1 MLSTHQILSFKL
13 TNPLGMNTMKQ
24 LKLILL
30 SVTAGL
36 MLNACSNEAPSNSD
50 ASSNTATNTSVDKQ
64 VITIGSDMTFPP
76 YEYLDEQ
83 GNPGGIDVEIMAKVA
98 ELNGAITPK
107 WEDTRWAN
115 LIPGLKGG
123 KFDVLYSSMYITKE
137 RLEQID
143 MIPYYKTDISLLV
156 RGDSDIE
163 PKGADDLCGETVG
176 SMKGTA
182 FSTQLAEIS
191 QKCITQNK
199 AAITINEYENSPQTT
214 QALLSRAVDIQYDD
228 AAVMKEASAKLGDRV
243 KVTST
248 QEFFP
253 IVGGIG
259 IKKGDTETYKII
271 EDGIEQMKQSGDLEK
286 ILSAH
291 GLTVPSQADIDQTMN

>member
-1 MLSTHQILSFKL
+1 
-13 TNPLGMNTMKQ
+13 MKQ

-30 SVTAGL
+30 SITAGFAL
-36 MLNACSNEAPSNSD
+36 TACSNEAPASNAESSD
-50 ASSNTATNTSVDKQ
+50 ATSADASASADKQ

-83 GNPGGIDVEIMAKVA
+83 GNPGGIDVEIMAKLA
-98 ELNGAITPK
+98 ELNGSITPK
-107 WEDTRWAN
+107 WDDTRWAN

-156 RGDSDIE
+156 RSDSDIAPE
-163 PKGADDLCGETVG
+163 GADDLCGETVG
-176 SMKGTA
+176 TMKGTA
-182 FSTQLAEIS
+182 FSTQLGEIS
-191 QKCITQNK
+191 QECITQNK
-199 AAITINEYENSPQTT
+199 PAITINEYESSPQTT

-228 AAVMKEASAKLGDRV
+228 AAVMKAAAAKLSERV

-248 QEFFP
+248 QEFYP

-259 IKKGDTETYKII
+259 IKKGDTETYNII
-271 EDGIEQMKQSGDLEK
+271 ADGIEQMKESGELEQ
-286 ILSAH
+286 ILSVH

>member
-1 MLSTHQILSFKL
+1 
-13 TNPLGMNTMKQ
+13 MKQ

-36 MLNACSNEAPSNSD
+36 ALTACSNETPTSNTENSD
-50 ASSNTATNTSVDKQ
+50 ATSTNASVDKQ
-64 VITIGSDMTFPP
+64 IITIGSDMTFPP

-156 RGDSDIE
+156 RSDSDVE
-163 PKGADDLCGETVG
+163 PRGADDLCGETVG
-176 SMKGTA
+176 TMKGTA
-182 FSTQLAEIS
+182 FSTQLADIS
-191 QKCITQNK
+191 QECVTQNK
-199 AAITINEYENSPQTT
+199 PAITINEYENSPQTT

-228 AAVMKEASAKLGDRV
+228 AAVMKSAAAKLGDRV
-243 KVTST
+243 KVSST

-253 IVGGIG
+253 IVGGIAV
-259 IKKGDTETYKII
+259 KKGDTETYKII
-271 EDGIEQMKQSGDLEK
+271 ADGIEQMKQSDGIEQMKQSGDLEK
-286 ILSAH
+286 ILSVH
-291 GLTVPSQADIDQTMN
+291 GLTVPSQEDIDQTMN

>member
-1 MLSTHQILSFKL
+1 MLSTHLILSFKL

-36 MLNACSNEAPSNSD
+36 MLNACSNEAPSSSEANSD
-50 ASSNTATNTSVDKQ
+50 AATSTSVDKQ
-64 VITIGSDMTFPP
+64 VIKIGSDMTFPP

-98 ELNGAITPK
+98 ELNGTITPK

-115 LIPGLKGG
+115 LIPGLKGE
-123 KFDVLYSSMYITKE
+123 KFDAIYSSMYITKE

-156 RGDSDIE
+156 RGDSEIE
-163 PKGADDLCGETVG
+163 PKGANDLCGQTVG
-176 SMKGTA
+176 AMKGTA
-182 FSTQLAEIS
+182 FSTQLSELS
-191 QKCITQNK
+191 KQCVEQNN

-228 AAVMKEASAKLGDRV
+228 AAVMKAASVKLGDRV
-243 KVTST
+243 KLTST
-248 QEFFP
+248 QEINP

-271 EDGIEQMKQSGDLEK
+271 KDGIEQMTQSGDLEK
-286 ILSAH
+286 ILSVH

>member
-1 MLSTHQILSFKL
+1 MK
-13 TNPLGMNTMKQ
+13 PLKTTV
-24 LKLILL
+24 L
-30 SVTAGL
+30 SVTIGL
-36 MLNACSNEAPSNSD
+36 LLTACSSEAPP
-50 ASSNTATNTSVDKQ
+50 ASTENTATESASVDKS
-64 VITIGSDMTFPP
+64 VLSIGSDMTFPP

-83 GNPGGIDVEIMAKVA
+83 GKPSGIDVEIMDKVA

-156 RGDSDIE
+156 RGDSDLA
-163 PKGADDLCGETVG
+163 PQGADDLCGQKVG
-176 SMKGTA
+176 AMKGTA

-191 QKCITQNK
+191 AKCVAQNK

-214 QALLSRAVDIQYDD
+214 QALLSKAVDIQYDD
-228 AAVMKEASAKLGDRV
+228 AAVMKAASTKLGERV

-259 IKKGDTETYKII
+259 IKKGDTATYKII
-271 EDGIEQMKQSGDLEK
+271 ADGIEQMKQSGDLEK
-286 ILSAH
+286 ILSTYD
-291 GLTVPSQADIDQTMN
+291 LTVPSQADIDQVMN

>member
-1 MLSTHQILSFKL
+1 
-13 TNPLGMNTMKQ
+13 MKQ

-30 SVTAGL
+30 SITAGFAL
-36 MLNACSNEAPSNSD
+36 TACSNETSASNAESSD
-50 ASSNTATNTSVDKQ
+50 ATSADASASADKQ
-64 VITIGSDMTFPP
+64 IITIGSDMTFPP

-143 MIPYYKTDISLLV
+143 MVPYYKTDISLLV
-156 RGDSDIE
+156 RSDSDIAPE
-163 PKGADDLCGETVG
+163 GADDLCGETVG
-176 SMKGTA
+176 TMKGTA
-182 FSTQLAEIS
+182 FSTQLGEIS

-199 AAITINEYENSPQTT
+199 PAITINEYESSPQTT

-228 AAVMKEASAKLGDRV
+228 AAVMKAAAAKLSERV

-248 QEFFP
+248 QEFYP

-259 IKKGDTETYKII
+259 IKKGDTETYNII
-271 EDGIEQMKQSGDLEK
+271 ADGIEQMKESGELEQ
-286 ILSAH
+286 ILSVH